1 MRMAFLRQTTKE
13 EEGRQRGGGRPRT
26 VHSRTPRP
34 LSMETTKQQQSR
46 HSAARPAGAQARPCT
61 ARLCAATSNRDD
73 QQSTH
78 DASSVKSIISS
89 SPRPRRHRVAAHIY
103 DMLWRFF
110 YCMYYTYMY
119 LSMQTRLYLSLIC
132 WTKHVRTRL
141 VLVHI

>member
-46 HSAARPAGAQARPCT
+46 HSARGATRRSTGA
-61 ARLCAATSNRDD
+61 ALHGAATSNRDD

-89 SPRPRRHRVAAHIY
+89 P
-103 DMLWRFF
+103 
-110 YCMYYTYMY
+110 
-119 LSMQTRLYLSLIC
+119 
-132 WTKHVRTRL
+132 RL
-141 VLVHI
+141 V